1 MKKFRINEWPNASD
15 GIEIAGRLRV
25 GWFARHMA
33 SMPTFFYFGKTTKP
47 GFQIRIG
54 RFGIAYT
61 WQPYCGQ
68 NDLNQT
74 ESKA

>member
-1 MKKFRINEWPNASD
+1 
-15 GIEIAGRLRV
+15 
-25 GWFARHMA
+25 
-33 SMPTFFYFGKTTKP
+33 MPTFLYIGKTRKP
-47 GFQIRIG
+47 GIQIRIG